1 MARVIAL
8 GFFDGVHLGHGALL
22 SKTAEIASALGLTP
36 SVMTFD
42 RSPGKDG
49 LLLSSV
55 ADRIL
60 LIRTLY
66 GIEEVQVLPFTESF
80 MHMPWDEYLALLV
93 RDYDASHLV
102 CGYDYRFGYRG
113 AGDPALLG
121 AWCRDHGLGFD
132 VVPQCTLEGTVIS
145 STYLRELITAGDGGR
160 ATRFYGHRHL
170 LSGTVTTGRHLGH
183 TLGFPTANLEPDAT
197 ICLPKDGVYAV
208 LAETGGARYV
218 GVCNVGSR
226 PTVGGHH
233 RRVET
238 WLDGFEGDL
247 YGKPL
252 SIWFDAYL
260 RPERTF
266 PDLESLRKEIFRNR
280 DQARLALRAF
290 CTKAP

>member
-36 SVMTFD
+36 AVMTFD

-80 MHMPWDEYLALLV
+80 MHMSWDEYLALLV

-132 VVPQCTLEGTVIS
+132 VVPQCTLEGTVVS
-145 STYLRELITAGDGGR
+145 STYLRELITAGDVER
-160 ATRFYGHRHL
+160 AARFYGHRHL

-208 LAETGGARYV
+208 LAKTGGARYV

-252 SIWFDAYL
+252 SIWFDTFL

>member
-22 SKTAEIASALGLTP
+22 SKTAETASALGLTP
-36 SVMTFD
+36 AVMTFD

-121 AWCRDHGLGFD
+121 AWCRDHGLGYD
-132 VVPQCTLEGTVIS
+132 VVPQRTLEGTVVS
-145 STYLRELITAGDGGR
+145 STYLRELIAAGDVRR
-160 ATRFYGHRHL
+160 AARFYGHRHL
-170 LSGTVTTGRHLGH
+170 LSGTVTPGRHLGH

-252 SIWFDAYL
+252 TLWFDTVL

-266 PDLESLRKEIFRNR
+266 PDLESMRKEIFRNR

>member
-36 SVMTFD
+36 AVMTFD

-93 RDYDASHLV
+93 REYDASHLV

-132 VVPQCTLEGTVIS
+132 VVPQCTLEGTVVS
-145 STYLRELITAGDGGR
+145 STYLRELITAGDVER
-160 ATRFYGHRHL
+160 AARFYGHRHL
-170 LSGTVTTGRHLGH
+170 LSGAVTPGRHLGH

-247 YGKPL
+247 YGKSL
-252 SIWFDAYL
+252 TLWFDTFL